1 MKFMLTM
8 ALSALMAG
16 SAFAQSTKG
25 VHADPASRAS
35 QLTERMA
42 KELSLTPE
50 QAKQVEV
57 INLKYS
63 EQANARATEKS
74 SMDPATDHA
83 TIRNSMNSELKEVL
97 TPDQYDQ
104 WLKAQSAQPKKAAD
118 GREIKNVNVVE

>member
-25 VHADPASRAS
+25 VEADHTTRAS
-35 QLTERMA
+35 QLTERMT

-50 QAKQVEV
+50 QAKQVEA

-63 EQANARATEKS
+63 GQANARITEKS
-74 SMDPATDHA
+74 SMAPTTDHA
-83 TIRNSMNSELKEVL
+83 TIREAMNSELKEVL

-104 WLKAQSAQPKKAAD
+104 WLKAQTAQPQKAAD